1 MDIGLFHLL
10 SIILAFASVKNNNA
24 DSNIIF
30 IIKDRKLYVSA
41 VTLSAKDNEKL
52 SKLPGKELERSVYWN
67 EQKRKSEK
75 KNPTNKYIYFL
86 KSNFVGVNRLFVF
99 I

>member
-1 MDIGLFHLL
+1 MGIGLFHLL
-10 SIILAFASVKNNNA
+10 SIILAFACVKNNNA

-41 VTLSAKDNEKL
+41 VTLSAKYNEKL
-52 SKLPGKELERSVYWN
+52 SKLPGKEFERSVYWN
-67 EQKRKSEK
+67 EQKTNSEK
-75 KNPTNKYIYFL
+75 KNTTNKYIYFL